1 MNGKEKMIGLKRVSF
16 VDSLRGFS
24 LLGILLA
31 NLVIFQYGMHGSLKN
46 LSSQSAGDFVRIFIG
61 GSFMPIFTLL
71 FGFSFIKLIESVRGK
86 GMKSRWIILR
96 RSFGL
101 ILLGWLHTTFIWE
114 GDILLYYGCM
124 ILFLLPFINRKA
136 KTILIWASF
145 FFIFSVAIMMN
156 INIDLSVNQQD
167 INVYIE
173 KADTIYAYG
182 SYLDVVNFRLNRLMP
197 EQETAILLLVA
208 PLFFAPLFLLGM
220 TLAKMRAFENIER
233 EQKWYKLG
241 MILLP
246 VGILCKYLSLKEGDL
261 STVLHMSGGQILAL
275 GYVCVAALL
284 YKKWRTLSITYT
296 FECVGKLS
304 LTNYLMQSIICTTV
318 FFGYGFGLYGKLG
331 ILNGM
336 LFGLVVYC
344 VQCIGSVLYLKKF
357 KRGPFEQLLRMWTDW
372 SLNGRLNCKGQS
384 TNRDIE

>member
-1 MNGKEKMIGLKRVSF
+1 
-16 VDSLRGFS
+16 
-24 LLGILLA
+24 
-31 NLVIFQYGMHGSLKN
+31 
-46 LSSQSAGDFVRIFIG
+46 
-61 GSFMPIFTLL
+61 
-71 FGFSFIKLIESVRGK
+71 
-86 GMKSRWIILR
+86 
-96 RSFGL
+96 
-101 ILLGWLHTTFIWE
+101 
-114 GDILLYYGCM
+114 M

-197 EQETAILLLVA
+197 EQETSILLLVA